1 MNNRPHGKR
10 AMPLILASLFIPVL
24 MVLAACNGGGGGRS
38 DSGVTILAVGVPRT
52 DIVFLSGLNDY
63 AAPTIPGTLYKISI
77 TGLTDDADL
86 LVYGTDSTYT
96 SRVRCA
102 VDNTVLADPATSPED
117 CITTAA
123 GNTLYFTVDGTFL
136 KFSSEAIYT
145 IDVERLSVTNLNPT
159 FPFADSVSQTTAKAY
174 SVPAT
179 AGVAETISLTGLT
192 DDADL
197 HIFGNDSSF
206 ANQAPCSL
214 DNTRFTGT
222 TPEDC
227 SLTSFGGTL
236 FFIVDGIF
244 STAPTIDFT
253 ATASPTPIFPSPVSE
268 GTITAPIGVQPDI
281 PGPGQ
286 VGQAGE
292 SFYVVNGLT
301 AGIRYTVSIT
311 GLSADANLTV
321 FGGDG
326 TFITAA
332 ACLIDNTFFLG
343 ILPEDCTLTVPGGT
357 LFFTVS
363 TEAGS
368 TSGAGYLVLVEPG
381 P

>member
-1 MNNRPHGKR
+1 MYGADNT
-10 AMPLILASLFIPVL
+10 F
-24 MVLAACNGGGGGRS
+24 
-38 DSGVTILAVGVPRT
+38 TISAQ
-52 DIVFLSGLNDY
+52 
-63 AAPTIPGTLYKISI
+63 
-77 TGLTDDADL
+77 
-86 LVYGTDSTYT
+86 
-96 SRVRCA
+96 CA
-102 VDNTVLADPATSPED
+102 VDNSSIIGASNED
-117 CITTAA
+117 CIIASP
-123 GNTLYFTVDGTFL
+123 GSTLYFAVNGTFAV
-136 KFSSEAIYT
+136 SPVAVYT
-145 IDVERLSVTNLNPT
+145 IDIERLALTNLNLS
-159 FPFADSVSQTTAKAY
+159 FPFADAAEQTTAQVYA
-174 SVPAT
+174 VPAT
-179 AGVAETISLTGLT
+179 PDVAYTLSITGLT

-197 HIFGNDSSF
+197 HIFGNDGSF

-244 STAPTIDFT
+244 STAPTLAFT
-253 ATASPTPIFPSPVSE
+253 ATASPTPVVASPVSE
-268 GTITAPIGVQPDI
+268 GTITAPIGVQLDI
-281 PGPGQ
+281 PSPGQ
-286 VGQAGE
+286 VGQAEE

-301 AGIRYTVSIT
+301 AGTRYTVSIT

-321 FGGDG
+321 YGGDG
-326 TFITAA
+326 TFITPA

-368 TSGAGYLVLVEPG
+368 TTGAGYLVLVEAG